1 MSTKDDLMRAAI
13 GLFAAQGVAETTT
26 REIAAAA
33 GVSEGTIY
41 RHFAGKEQL
50 VAEILGRHYAA
61 FATELDGAQAQ
72 AASKWEK
79 LRAIVR
85 QCYAAFDRDPDLFTF
100 LLISRHEPMR
110 RIPDGTRTPVHA
122 FEAVLARGIE
132 DDRIGDLPLRLATRI
147 ALGMVLQPAIGS
159 LDGEVDRPLLPQAD
173 AVAAAIWRA
182 LSLA

>member
-13 GLFAAQGVAETTT
+13 GLFATQGVAATTT

-41 RHFAGKEQL
+41 RHFPGKDQL
-50 VAEILGRHYAA
+50 VEEIFSQNHAA
-61 FATELDGAQAQ
+61 FTAELDAAQAT
-72 AASKWEK
+72 AASPWEK

-100 LLISRHEPMR
+100 LLISRHEPMHR
-110 RIPDGTRTPVHA
+110 VPEGARTPIR
-122 FEAVLARGIE
+122 VLETVIGRGMK
-132 DDRIGDLPLRLATRI
+132 GGKVGGLPLPLATQI

-159 LDGEVDRPLLPQAD
+159 LLGAVERPLLPQAD
-173 AVAAAIWRA
+173 AIATTIWRA
-182 LSLA
+182 LTLA